1 MENKNIIKLKEIR
14 KAKGISQVTLAR
26 ALNVNDVTV
35 CRWETGKTEPSIS
48 NMIRICALLNI
59 SADEL
64 LGIKEFNA

>member
-14 KAKGISQVTLAR
+14 KAKGISQVILAR

-35 CRWETGKTEPSIS
+35 CRWETGKTEPSI
-48 NMIRICALLNI
+48 NNIIRICALLNI

-64 LGIKEFNA
+64 LGIKAFNA